1 MAIDCVGVEDTL
13 MPIGLQQALRDC
25 IAAAIARREERRR
38 KSPSCSYHTSSSSS
52 SQPRGSPAR
61 RSQRRQ
67 GTIEVAPDV
76 AEEEAA
82 GTLGARHTSPAPALS
97 TSVGQVNVAPA
108 VASRS
113 MRRARR

>member
-1 MAIDCVGVEDTL
+1 MALDYVGVEDTL
-13 MPIGLQQALRDC
+13 MPLGLQQALRDC

-38 KSPSCSYHTSSSSS
+38 KSPSCSYHTSSSS

>member
-1 MAIDCVGVEDTL
+1 MAIDYVGVEDTF

-38 KSPSCSYHTSSSSS
+38 KSPSCSYHTSSSS